1 MFGKEPT
8 VILGALSEV
17 IRQIVPMLII
27 FGVIAWSG
35 EQVAQ
40 FMLVVGSAISL
51 FTILLTRSQ
60 VVPTEKANA
69 QIETA
74 IRMPA
79 SASVG
84 DVIKKEEKDSQ

>member
-1 MFGKEPT
+1 MFSKEPT

-17 IRQIVPMLII
+17 IRQIVPMLIV
-27 FGVIAWSG
+27 FGVIHWTS

-40 FMLVVGSAISL
+40 FMLVVGSAITL

-60 VVPTEKANA
+60 VVPNEKANS

-74 IRMPA
+74 LAMPPTA
-79 SASVG
+79 TVG
-84 DVIKKEEKDSQ
+84 QVVAKEQRENP